1 MTTYSDIPGEA
12 GVDETLRVRLHCA
25 VTLCGYF
32 VRLHCAVTLCG
43 AGETGMRWAH
53 ALVIGLLLVGC
64 GHDNDFSW

>member
-12 GVDETLRVRLHCA
+12 GVDETLR
-25 VTLCGYF
+25 